1 MKRYF
6 IAFIAACV
14 AIVSCQ
20 SDPFQEPVLRPD
32 EDQQENGGN
41 VQDPEPEV
49 PEIMDAREVTI
60 EAGILTKTVLNGNS
74 VYWEGGDKIALLFR
88 HSTDANEF
96 HVNKTFVNQEQDPT
110 VNTAKATFKGML
122 ANKVTTENGYNDLGF
137 AVYPQSAVD
146 DATGNFVFN
155 LPSNQVADADGSFGS
170 EMNLSSSAL
179 ALSEMG
185 DNKTTKSDFRNALS
199 LLKVSLSQDIE
210 SVTLTGTALAGVV
223 PLKMYYNSEDEKDTD
238 NGRLK
243 VDPEGDFSN
252 AVNSVT
258 LTPPQDSDFDEQKYC
273 ILVWPGEQDGL
284 TITVDFKELGEYV
297 KSAKNKIT
305 FAPAKSYN
313 LNFQNTEDLVVTEIS
328 NKIDEI
334 EGKIPSD
341 SDLEDLE
348 DDVKAL
354 LAQVQSISLMT
365 EYLDNAVYA
374 RYAQMTYSKQKVDL
388 SLDYIV
394 KPEDA
399 AEALVE
405 AFNQNPA
412 VVSGLL
418 GYGKGAG
425 LEMTSTPLA
434 VKGLAI
440 NNLPGIGKVV
450 TATIDAS
457 SIDNKFYDGEWDASV
472 ALQVVSGETDVMS
485 DFANLIAKAGS
496 VITGNNLIPIV
507 PGARVVIPF
516 NYAVSGDD
524 VPYTLTVTDSQG
536 VAGTNVNYHD
546 NSKTGNLSVSFADGA
561 VGSPSVTLTLTVGE
575 GENLEV
581 VEYDYTFVDNG
592 DRIDISTNGDVDYI
606 GGDAVVEV
614 ESTLGSGS
622 LVQTGGTGVAFDNVK
637 VFTFGENAD
646 YQQRTANV
654 QYSVIVNSLTYYK
667 DITLTQKA
675 AGTPLSRNYFIGS
688 GKNVKKLQSAT
699 NVNIQNHLNI
709 VILGDGYVQK
719 DYAEGGL
726 FERRATSA
734 MENFFGIEPYKS
746 YRDRFDVFMAG
757 YIYDRSQDQGQTP
770 PAGGF
775 VYEGTDNTATGLDVH
790 TYFNSYWDGSGTAVS
805 LTNEGKDKVIN
816 AVQNDLNLTGG
827 AYYRTVVI
835 MLINSDANAGSTFY
849 PEQTTGSLSGDG
861 YHSFSVACVCA
872 NSTGFGGLVKHE
884 AGGHAF
890 GRLADEYITV
900 AAGTTVSADN
910 KKNLANA
917 HNVGFYTNVTT
928 DYNNYSHWKMFTDAG
943 YSSEEVGYYEGAWR
957 GSYGVWRSSQTSIM
971 QSTGNT
977 GNFNAVSRYAIWRRI
992 ILQAKGIENDT
1003 MADFVSYDQKNR
1015 NK

>member
-6 IAFIAACV
+6 IAFLAACV

-74 VYWEGGDKIALLFR
+74 VYWEGGDKIALVFR
-88 HSTDANEF
+88 HATDANEF
-96 HVNKTFVNQEQDPT
+96 HVNKTFVNQEPT
-110 VNTAKATFKGML
+110 VNTARATFKGML
-122 ANKVTTENGYNDLGF
+122 ANKVTTANGYHDLGY
-137 AVYPQSAVD
+137 AVYPQSAID
-146 DATGNFVFN
+146 DETGNFVFD
-155 LPSNQVADADGSFGS
+155 LPSTQVAEADGSFGS
-170 EMNLSSSAL
+170 EMNLSSA
-179 ALSEMG
+179 ALSLSMIG
-185 DNKTTKSDFRNALS
+185 DSKTTKSDFRNALS

-223 PLKMYYNSEDEKDTD
+223 PLKMYYNSENVADTD

-258 LTPPQDSDFDEQKYC
+258 LTPPQGSDFAEQKYC

-313 LNFQNTEDLVVTEIS
+313 LTFQNTEDLVVTEIS

-334 EGKIPSD
+334 EKDTPD
-341 SDLEDLE
+341 LDDLEDLE
-348 DDVKAL
+348 DDVEAL
-354 LAQVQSISLMT
+354 LAQIQSISLMT

-394 KPEDA
+394 KPEAA

-425 LEMTSTPLA
+425 LELESATLA
-434 VKGLAI
+434 VKGLTI
-440 NNLPGIGKVV
+440 NNRPGIGKIV

-457 SIDNKFYDGEWDASV
+457 SIDNKFYDGTWDAAV

-496 VITGNNLIPIV
+496 VITGANYIPAV
-507 PGARVVIPF
+507 PGARVEIPF
-516 NYAVSGDD
+516 SYAVSSEN
-524 VPYTLTVTDSQG
+524 YTLAITDSEG
-536 VAGTNVNYHD
+536 VAGASLNYND
-546 NSKTGNLSVSFADGA
+546 SFKTGNLSVSFADGA

-592 DRIDISTNGDVDYI
+592 DRIVLSTNGDVDYI

-614 ESTLGSGS
+614 ESTLGSGT
-622 LVQTGGTGVAFDNVK
+622 LMHTGGTGVAFDNVK
-637 VFTFGENAD
+637 VFTFDENGGG
-646 YQQRTANV
+646 QRTANV
-654 QYSVIVNSLTYYK
+654 QYSVIANSLTYYK

-675 AGTPLSRNYFIGS
+675 VGTPLSRYYYIGS

-699 NVNIQNHLNI
+699 NQNIQNHLNI
-709 VILGDGYVQK
+709 VILGDGYKQK

-734 MENFFGIEPYKS
+734 MENFFGIEPFTT
-746 YRDRFDVFMAG
+746 YRNRFDVYMAG
-757 YIYDRSQDQGQTP
+757 YSSVD
-770 PAGGF
+770 
-775 VYEGTDNTATGLDVH
+775 EGTDISSESLDLN
-790 TYFNSYWDGSGTAVS
+790 TYFDSYWSGTSTAIS
-805 LTNEGKDKVIN
+805 LAESGKTKVIN
-816 AVQNDLNLTGG
+816 AVQNDLGLTGG
-827 AYYRTVVI
+827 AYYRTIVI
-835 MLINSDANAGSTFY
+835 MLINTDANAGSTFY
-849 PEQTTGSLSGDG
+849 PEQKTGSLSGDG
-861 YHSFSVACVCA
+861 YHSFSVACVAA

-900 AAGTTVSADN
+900 TEGTTVSDAD
-910 KKNLANA
+910 KTSLANA
-917 HNVGFYTNVTT
+917 HKVGFYTNVTT

-943 YSSEEVGYYEGAWR
+943 YSSDEVGYYQGAWR

-977 GNFNAVSRYAIWRRI
+977 GYFNAVSRYAIWRRI

-1003 MADFVSYDQKNR
+1003 MVDFVSYDQKNR
-1015 NK
+1015 K